1 MNRDIWEEP
10 MPGTMVM
17 GRPELRCKLRRHRA
31 TVQGLSRSSYAESQ
45 EEKHRV
51 LNSLRKQ

>member
-1 MNRDIWEEP
+1 MNRNILEEP
-10 MPGTMVM
+10 MPVTMVM
-17 GRPELRCKLRRHRA
+17 GRPELGCKLRRHRA

-45 EEKHRV
+45 EEKQRV